1 MKRLPALAALIVI
14 PALLLTA
21 CSGAAGAASS
31 TNTSSTAG
39 GSTDAYPVTIATKF
53 GDVTIKSRPT
63 RVVAL
68 GWGDAETALEL
79 GVQPVGASDW
89 LGFGGNG
96 VGPWDAD
103 KYTAKPEIIET
114 LQPNYEKI
122 AALKPDLILDVR
134 SSGDTQRYQKLSSIA
149 PTVDVPKDGTNYLT
163 TTAEETTM
171 IAEALGEKANGQ
183 ALLDQ
188 VNKAFAAAAAA
199 NPQWKGKT
207 ITVATRTA
215 DGWGAYVNGDVRL
228 GFFTKL
234 GFTQSP
240 TIAALK
246 PNSTGFSVSI
256 SDEQLNLLDANLIV
270 AFPIYI
276 DKTQITGNAQW
287 QAIPAVRAG
296 HDVVLDG
303 QLSDAFS
310 DGTPGAQQYALS
322 KLTPMINATGVG
334 K

>member
-183 ALLDQ
+183 ALLDHPDLFADADAGGFQAGGLARQ
-188 VNKAFAAAAAA
+188 V
-199 NPQWKGKT
+199 
-207 ITVATRTA
+207 
-215 DGWGAYVNGDVRL
+215 
-228 GFFTKL
+228 FT
-234 GFTQSP
+234 
-240 TIAALK
+240 
-246 PNSTGFSVSI
+246 
-256 SDEQLNLLDANLIV
+256 
-270 AFPIYI
+270 
-276 DKTQITGNAQW
+276 
-287 QAIPAVRAG
+287 G
-296 HDVVLDG
+296 H
-303 QLSDAFS
+303 
-310 DGTPGAQQYALS
+310 PG
-322 KLTPMINATGVG
+322 GVG
-334 K
+334 GVAGGGGEVGGA